1 MSYST
6 SGPDDPLSGSLG
18 GFGFDSPSP
27 KAPTVGDHAFDVAAR
42 NIYERGEAREGPD
55 GSWQRNAP
63 STIRQKGRDDPNHDT
78 NAMMSYNQIRG
89 EGIVGHAD
97 ASLTYGKDDECK
109 AKAGF
114 AHDGQSHLRIKRP
127 FFAFTE
133 SDADEIAAKVMEDLV
148 AYLMRG

>member
-1 MSYST
+1 MRYT
-6 SGPDDPLSGSLG
+6 IDGPDDPLAVALNA
-18 GFGFDSPSP
+18 FGLDSPSP
-27 KAPTVGDHAFDVAAR
+27 KASTVGEHAVKIVAA
-42 NIYERGEAREGPD
+42 NIHDRGIAFEGPT
-55 GSWQRNAP
+55 GRWQDNAP
-63 STIRQKGRDDPNHDT
+63 STIKKKGFNAPNFET
-78 NAMMSYNQIRG
+78 GAMLSEEQIRG
-89 EGIVGHAD
+89 EVTVSHAD